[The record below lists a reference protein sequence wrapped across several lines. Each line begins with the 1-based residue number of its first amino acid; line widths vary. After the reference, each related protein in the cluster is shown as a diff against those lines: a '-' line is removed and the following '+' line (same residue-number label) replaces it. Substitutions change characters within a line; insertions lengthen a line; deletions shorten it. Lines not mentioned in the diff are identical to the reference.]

1 MGPSV
6 RMQVQPKG
14 LHCLTPKI
22 RRFKQVDMALGN
34 GISTIR
40 VNETKG
46 NRCRTNHGVELS
58 SVDGLFLAWIGAHAN
73 MAGAFHGMQDSAGVC
88 GCCHLVLDSNCTF
101 RMHFGPNG
109 PFVFHTGMRLDA
121 PGISLIKSIRSLS
134 QNVDKTEQVALRDT
148 SGK

>member
-22 RRFKQVDMALGN
+22 RQFKQVDMALGN

-109 PFVFHTGMRLDA
+109 PFVFHTGMRLA
-121 PGISLIKSIRSLS
+121 FPLSKVPGLYHKTWTKLS
-134 QNVDKTEQVALRDT
+134 K
-148 SGK
+148 